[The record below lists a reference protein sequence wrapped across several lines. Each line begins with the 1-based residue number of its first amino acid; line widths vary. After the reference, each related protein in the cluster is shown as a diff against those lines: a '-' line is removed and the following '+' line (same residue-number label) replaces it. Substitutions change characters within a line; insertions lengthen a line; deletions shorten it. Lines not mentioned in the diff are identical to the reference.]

1 MKRWVSRM
9 LILCH
14 APLLLGA
21 APLAMTVEPATPTF
35 GKIVTVHIT
44 LPDNVVPGG
53 LPALSPFIALAA
65 PSVEGNHYRLPLLPL
80 GSGTVTFPSLS
91 FVRGVSEH
99 FHTAPLTLEIRDDI
113 PPDAVLIPPPPP
125 PRNTLPL
132 GKVAAL
138 LLGGSAALWALGAPF
153 RCPLPPQRPPSL
165 ADFSG
170 EELLAE
176 LDRRIS
182 SDRELPAAEQ
192 HLWRKRLDAARF
204 SAPQARTATARQ
216 LLTEYLRHSGEK
228 RCT

>member
-1 MKRWVSRM
+1 MKRWIVRVIM
-9 LILCH
+9 LCH

-35 GKIVTVHIT
+35 GKIVTVHVT
-44 LPDNVVPGG
+44 LPDDVVPGG

-65 PSVEGNHYRLPLLPL
+65 PRIEANHYRLLLLPL
-80 GSGTVTFPSLS
+80 GSGSVTLPSLS

-99 FHTAPLTLEIRDDI
+99 FYTAPLTLEIRDDI
-113 PPDAVLIPPPPP
+113 PPDAVLIPPPSP
-125 PRNTLPL
+125 PRNTVPL

-138 LLGGSAALWALGAPF
+138 LLAGSVALWALRAPS
-153 RCPLPPQRPPSL
+153 RRPLPPQRPPSL

-170 EELLAE
+170 AELLAE

-192 HLWRKRLDAARF
+192 HLWRQRLDAARF
-204 SAPQARTATARQ
+204 SAPEARTATARQ

-228 RCT
+228 RCS